1 MGDETKQSKCSFR
14 PLNKLPC
21 HQIDEVRKLNIS
33 GEATPLVLFRIGLR
47 VVLER
52 DVVQL
57 AAFRFPDRP
66 VIKLIVQHPF
76 MAFPIVAI

>member
-1 MGDETKQSKCSFR
+1 MTNLSRASSQPTS
-14 PLNKLPC
+14 LNKLSRF
-21 HQIDEVRKLNIS
+21 QIDEVRELNLS
-33 GEATPLVLFRIGLR
+33 GEATPFVLSRMGLR

-76 MAFPIVAI
+76 MAFPIVSI